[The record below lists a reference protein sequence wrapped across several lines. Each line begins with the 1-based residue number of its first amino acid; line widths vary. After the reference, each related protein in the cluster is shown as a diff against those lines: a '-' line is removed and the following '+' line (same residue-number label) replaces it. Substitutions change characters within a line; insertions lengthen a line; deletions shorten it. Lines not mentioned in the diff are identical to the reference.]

1 MLILGGVTFV
11 LTIFV
16 IGILLIPV
24 LAILGIAW
32 IVFSI
37 IGGLKANEGR
47 PYRYPLTVRFIS

>member
-47 PYRYPLTVRFIS
+47 PYRYPLTIRFIS